1 MTDQNRN
8 SSNRGFASM
17 SDEEQRRIAQKGGQA
32 SHGGQSGAQSSSDRP
47 RNDQGEFTTS
57 GGRGSNAS
65 HEARDDQGQFTS
77 SGGRGSNASHEA
89 RDEQGQFT
97 STHSGSTS
105 NRGFASMDDDERR
118 RIAQKGGQAS
128 HGGQSGRGNQG
139 GSNR

>member
-17 SDEEQRRIAQKGGQA
+17 
-32 SHGGQSGAQSSSDRP
+32 
-47 RNDQGEFTTS
+47 
-57 GGRGSNAS
+57 
-65 HEARDDQGQFTS
+65 
-77 SGGRGSNASHEA
+77 
-89 RDEQGQFT
+89 
-97 STHSGSTS
+97 
-105 NRGFASMDDDERR
+105 DDDEQR

>member
-77 SGGRGSNASHEA
+77 
-89 RDEQGQFT
+89 
-97 STHSGSTS
+97 THSGSAS
-105 NRGFASMDDDERR
+105 NRGFASMDDDEQR